1 MPNEP
6 TNYRKNRRRQDRFLL
21 LLVLLVL
28 VGIGTGLIYL
38 IWGFQDAVAGLACL
52 LPGAAIIV
60 GLWFLLS
67 FIEKWVSDD

>member
-1 MPNEP
+1 MPHKP
-6 TNYRKNRRRQDRFLL
+6 TNYRQTRHKQDRFLL
-21 LLVLLVL
+21 ILVVAVL

-38 IWGFQDAVAGLACL
+38 IWGFQDAIAGLACL

-67 FIEKWVSDD
+67 LIEKWVKE